1 MFEAENHDNFVS
13 LPEFAHATGRS
24 EAGIRKAIYENRLVS
39 FHRVGKSYKIH
50 MQQGAAELGIKIN
63 STGSFKQN
71 PASDF
76 EFEADFFRLDSSESK
91 FDRKQ
96 RDFKSHDRPES
107 DEAHSLKMRQ
117 MRARTEEMEMKM
129 KNSRARE
136 EVIDRKNLEGF
147 AQYFYERMRDCLLQY
162 ASNIPAMLRLDS
174 DQTKFYEKKSR
185 EEIGLTL
192 AQMEQELA
200 KKKERIQILDG
211 ARP

>member
-13 LPEFAHATGRS
+13 LPEFAHAIGRS
-24 EAGIRKAIYENRLVS
+24 EAGIRKAIYENRIVS

-50 MQQGAAELGIKIN
+50 MQRGAAELGIKIN
-63 STGSFKQN
+63 SASTPKQN

-76 EFEADFFRLDSSESK
+76 DFEPDFFRLDSSESR
-91 FDRKQ
+91 FDKKPQ
-96 RDFKSHDRPES
+96 DFKSLDRPES

-117 MRARTEEMEMKM
+117 MRARTEEMEM

-162 ASNIPAMLRLDS
+162 ASNIPAMLRLDA

-200 KKKERIQILDG
+200 KKKERIQTLDG